1 MLPAP
6 SVLRAEVER
15 AGLRGRGPIEFGES
29 YSLPLRRWHE
39 SFSDRWGE
47 VRRLGVDDCFK
58 RMWDFYLASCAGA
71 FQGGNCDVTQITVTR
86 SN

>member
-15 AGLRGRGPIEFGES
+15 AGLRVRGSIEFGDS
-29 YSLPLRRWHE
+29 YSLTLRRWHE
-39 SFSDRWGE
+39 SFAERWRE
-47 VRRLGVDDCFK
+47 VRKLGFDDRFK
-58 RMWDFYLASCAGA
+58 RMWDFYLASCAAA

-86 SN
+86 PS